1 MIIILYCVLVY
12 FAYYNKKIM
21 KNKFRLKIIKIK
33 CINSLNNTNFMFF
46 SCSFLTSLDL
56 ILKEWKHN

>member
-21 KNKFRLKIIKIK
+21 KNKFRLKIIKI
-33 CINSLNNTNFMFF
+33 IIFF
-46 SCSFLTSLDL
+46 YTKIGYLPLQCKK
-56 ILKEWKHN
+56 IK